1 MISSKK
7 LGRMVTADVDKAL
20 ANIDTSTPKPDM
32 KADGAEL
39 KAAVAPKNDL
49 SFAEAFKANRM
60 ANNKTFTW
68 RGKSYSTKMAGE
80 GASRPAATRRSAAE
94 TPKTAAKSGLKPE
107 TEKFLNNLRPAMYIN
122 RKDKAYISD
131 KVTPNPKNKSDY
143 IPVSSLKSKSDAKP
157 AASAAKAE
165 AKSPTNAGRSEG
177 FLSRMFKGSGSSD
190 FAKSQERKYGKRTPL
205 LLVGEAAREANRKQ
219 GTIGGKAKGGKIDG
233 AAIRGKTRAMKKGK

>member
-1 MISSKK
+1 MVSSKK

-20 ANIDTSTPKPDM
+20 ANIGSAKPEM
-32 KADGAEL
+32 KDDGAEL

-80 GASRPAATRRSAAE
+80 GAKRSAPTSAPTRRAKAEDKPSNTGASE
-94 TPKTAAKSGLKPE
+94 TPKTNNPYTAKRDSAPLRAKPTAAAE
-107 TEKFLNNLRPAMYIN
+107 RREKLGKFFTNI
-122 RKDKAYISD
+122 
-131 KVTPNPKNKSDY
+131 
-143 IPVSSLKSKSDAKP
+143 SSLYTPGGKSKP
-157 AASAAKAE
+157 W
-165 AKSPTNAGRSEG
+165 
-177 FLSRMFKGSGSSD
+177 
-190 FAKSQERKYGKRTPL
+190 L
-205 LLVGEAAREANRKQ
+205 LTGEAAREANRKQ